1 LSYWVIELILF
12 QNNFRMEKI
21 RSFED
26 LACWKKARGIRVF
39 VHEEIIKRLPKSEFD
54 MTDNMKRAARSCT
67 RNIAEGFGRFHYQE
81 NIQFCRIS
89 RGSMFELL
97 DDLLTCTDEKYI
109 DTETL
114 KRGRTLIEEGIKIL
128 NGYIKYLS
136 TAKHTST
143 SNNR

>member
-1 LSYWVIELILF
+1 
-12 QNNFRMEKI
+12 MEKI

-26 LACWKKARGIRVF
+26 LACWKKAREIRLF
-39 VHEEIIKRLPKSEFD
+39 VNEEVIKKLPKNEFD
-54 MTDNMKRAARSCT
+54 MADNMKRAARSCT
-67 RNIAEGFGRFHYQE
+67 RNIAEGYGRFYFQE

-109 DTETL
+109 DAETL
-114 KRGRTLIEEGIKIL
+114 KRGRLLIEEGVRIL

-136 TAKHTST
+136 TAKQNST
-143 SNNR
+143 TNNH